1 MVSIKIGRRLGILN
15 FLLSIM
21 LLGALSGDAS
31 AASAPANLANDAVT
45 KLLGADVMNAAVKEG
60 RVVWYAGENT
70 GEFFQAGGKEAFEK
84 RFGIKIEPV
93 TGRLR
98 EQTDRLRAEN
108 AAQRIVADVFDGVDQ
123 YHMELYRAGVLE
135 KFTPPAPSLAAYDK
149 TVFTKDPVGF
159 WTPLFISAQALIVNT
174 NLLKKEE
181 FPKSYHDLLNPKW

>member
-84 RFGIKIEPV
+84 RFGIKIELDVLDGKSERVGVAKDYRSTLEP
-93 TGRLR
+93 RQQWR
-98 EQTDRLRAEN
+98 FRALVLDN
-108 AAQRIVADVFDGVDQ
+108 RAA
-123 YHMELYRAGVLE
+123 
-135 KFTPPAPSLAAYDK
+135 
-149 TVFTKDPVGF
+149 
-159 WTPLFISAQALIVNT
+159 SAQVASI
-174 NLLKKEE
+174 EE
-181 FPKSYHDLLNPKW
+181 DQ